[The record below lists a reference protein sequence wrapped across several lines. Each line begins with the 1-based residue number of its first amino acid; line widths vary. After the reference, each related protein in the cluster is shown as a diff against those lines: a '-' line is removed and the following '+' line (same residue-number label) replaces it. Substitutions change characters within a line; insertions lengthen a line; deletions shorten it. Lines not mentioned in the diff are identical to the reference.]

1 MPPAAR
7 AYRSKTLAAWL
18 AVLVGT
24 LGLHRLYVHGARD
37 VLAWL
42 HPLPTAL
49 GAYGVLRMRALGQ
62 DDRLAWLLIP
72 LLGLM
77 LAQAML
83 TAIVWALTPDEKWNH
98 RHNPGQAV
106 VASGWGA
113 VLAAIAA
120 LMAGGIALTAT
131 IAFTI
136 EKLLEL

>member
-1 MPPAAR
+1 MPLPAR
-7 AYRSKTLAAWL
+7 ACRSKTLAAWL

-24 LGLHRLYVHGARD
+24 LGLHRVYVHGARD
-37 VLAWL
+37 ALAWL

-83 TAIVWALTPDEKWNH
+83 VAIVWALTPDEKWDA
-98 RHNPGQAV
+98 RHNPVQPTQP
-106 VASGWGA
+106 SGWGA

-120 LMAGGIALTAT
+120 LMLGGIALTAT
-131 IAFTI
+131 IAFTV